1 MADAASKTL
10 SYFSTAPAGVEEL
23 ANTGE
28 LLRFWLIASVVAV
41 PLGPIAT
48 CGGRAFMYAT
58 IFSKPFP
65 INPYVAL
72 AVIVGSALFFLS
84 LLLFFFMPVIWVFLC
99 GHALRRV
106 NKGNIAGAVYARRCF
121 RVAEFLALPPAFFLV
136 IALSIALGEGQFGS
150 AVLALAALIVWL
162 GIESTFTQTR
172 RELAIVT
179 GIAPPSDAPRSFL
192 IARIYGRN

>member
-1 MADAASKTL
+1 
-10 SYFSTAPAGVEEL
+10 VEEL
-23 ANTGE
+23 ANPRE
-28 LLRFWLIASVVAV
+28 LLRFWLITSVVAV
-41 PLGPIAT
+41 PLGPIAG
-48 CGGRAFMYAT
+48 CGGLAFVYAT
-58 IFSKPFP
+58 IFSEPFP

-99 GHALRRV
+99 GHALRQV
-106 NKGNIAGAVYARRCF
+106 SKGNIAGAVDARRCF
-121 RVAEFLALPPAFFLV
+121 RVAEFLALPPALFLV

-150 AVLALAALIVWL
+150 AALATAALSVWL
-162 GIESTFTQTR
+162 GIEITFTQTR

-179 GIAPPSDAPRSFL
+179 GIAPSSDAPRSSL